1 MSSWRILRNAAND
14 DIVLARV
21 KLCASIWCHFKGLML
36 TSNLPENEG
45 LLFVTGQESRVNTT
59 IHMFFML
66 MSIGVVW
73 LDSSGRVVDKQLAK
87 PWRPAYA
94 PQAPARYYLEANVS
108 ILDRVQVGD
117 VLRFDET
124 AT

>member
-14 DIVLARV
+14 DMVLARV

-36 TSNLPENEG
+36 TSNLPETEG

-66 MSIGVVW
+66 MPIGVVW

-117 VLRFDET
+117 VLRFDEIT
-124 AT
+124 N

>member
-94 PQAPARYYLEANVS
+94 PQAAARYYLEANVS

-124 AT
+124 AN